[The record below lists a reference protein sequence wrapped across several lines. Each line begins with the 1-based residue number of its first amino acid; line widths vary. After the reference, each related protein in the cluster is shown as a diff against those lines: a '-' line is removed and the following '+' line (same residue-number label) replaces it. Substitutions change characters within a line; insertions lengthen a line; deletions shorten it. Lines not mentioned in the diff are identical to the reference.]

1 MASEDVEKEVADGA
15 DEESA
20 KDKAQEAQENMGKQ
34 PDSSESPEQE
44 SNSEVDEMIEEAVE
58 EALAEQQDM
67 VLRAQAEVQNMQ
79 RRCEQ
84 DVERAHKFA
93 LEKFSGELLTVID
106 NLERAL
112 QAVPDIKDEKVKALY
127 EGVELTLKGFVE
139 TLEKF
144 NIEQVDPEG
153 EPFDPQ
159 QHEAISL
166 VENDDVDPN
175 TVLTVVQKG
184 YLLHGRVIRPAMV
197 MVSKASVKK
206 Q

>member
-1 MASEDVEKEVADGA
+1 MAGEDVEKEVADGA
-15 DEESA
+15 DEESL
-20 KDKAQEAQENMGKQ
+20 KNKAQETPENTGKQ
-34 PDSSESPEQE
+34 PGSSDSPEQE
-44 SNSEVDEMIEEAVE
+44 DNSEVDEMIEEAVE
-58 EALAEQQDM
+58 AALAEQQDM
-67 VLRAQAEVQNMQ
+67 VLRAQAEVQNMR

-112 QAVPDIKDEKVKALY
+112 QAVTDTKDEKVKALY

-139 TLEKF
+139 TLDKF

-159 QHEAISL
+159 QHEAMSI
-166 VENDDVDPN
+166 VENDDVEPN

-206 Q
+206 

>member
-197 MVSKASVKK
+197 MVSKASGK
-206 Q
+206 